1 VKCIPLTVNPVAAV
15 AHPPLKV
22 LARVALVVVEVVV
35 EVVVVVAAVAAA
47 ALLVEEVVPPVVEVA
62 VAEVAEVAMK
72 FLEIFN
78 DY

>member
-1 VKCIPLTVNPVAAV
+1 MTVNPVAAV

-35 EVVVVVAAVAAA
+35 VVAAVAVAA